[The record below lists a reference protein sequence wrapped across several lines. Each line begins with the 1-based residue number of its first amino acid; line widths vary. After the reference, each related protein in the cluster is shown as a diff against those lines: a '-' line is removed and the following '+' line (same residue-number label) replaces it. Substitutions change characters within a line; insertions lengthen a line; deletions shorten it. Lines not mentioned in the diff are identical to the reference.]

1 MNSEQLTVFDD
12 VLVHAVTC
20 HGTTI
25 DVDLYGGPSNV
36 CGSVRFSFPDARER
50 IRSRR
55 LLQEWSRR
63 QLPLTL
69 ISRGSTVTLQNTA
82 ARLRAELESR

>member
-1 MNSEQLTVFDD
+1 MSEEITMFDD
-12 VLVHAVTC
+12 VLVHSVGC

-25 DVDLYGGPSNV
+25 DVDIYGGPSNV

-63 QLPLTL
+63 QVPLTL
-69 ISRGSTVTLQNTA
+69 ISRGATVTLQNTA
-82 ARLRAELESR
+82 ARMRAELDSR